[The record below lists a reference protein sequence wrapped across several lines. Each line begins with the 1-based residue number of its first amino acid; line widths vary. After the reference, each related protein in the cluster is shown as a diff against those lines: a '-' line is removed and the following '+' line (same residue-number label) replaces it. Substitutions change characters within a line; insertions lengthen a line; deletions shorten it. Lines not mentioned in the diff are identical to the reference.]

1 MAQRPIIETHSG
13 AGINLLDPNPES
25 LTIEDISYGASNQ
38 CRFGGHV
45 KYFYS
50 VAEHSLLC
58 AHLAEGLDIEKQRSI
73 FLHDAHEA
81 YLGDIPTPIKKMLT
95 GFSEIVDVFDQA
107 LIQRFYLVA
116 GFDFPELKE
125 IDHLALS
132 IEAKDLMA
140 YNKSNW
146 YDGGLVEDTPEVSSF
161 DVLEGQ
167 AYYFGQPHQPER
179 ARELFL
185 KKAKELGIN

>member
-1 MAQRPIIETHSG
+1 MAQRPIIETRSG
-13 AGINLLDPNPES
+13 QGINLLDPDPA
-25 LTIEDISYGASNQ
+25 TITLEDIAYGASNQ

-58 AHLAEGLDIEKQRSI
+58 AYLARDLEIEKQRSI

-81 YLGDIPTPIKKMLT
+81 YLGDIPTPIKRMLS

-107 LIQRFYLVA
+107 IINRFNLNA
-116 GFDFPELKE
+116 GFDFSELKE

-146 YDGGLVEDTPEVSSF
+146 YDGGLIEETPEISSF
-161 DVLEGQ
+161 DVFDGQ

-185 KKAKELGIN
+185 NKASDLGIN

>member
-1 MAQRPIIETHSG
+1 MPQRPIIETRSG
-13 AGINLLDPNPES
+13 RGINLLDPDPDS
-25 LTIEDISYGASNQ
+25 LTIEDIAYGASNQ

-58 AHLAEGLDIEKQRSI
+58 AHLARDLDIEKQRSI

-81 YLGDIPTPIKKMLT
+81 YLGDIPTPIKRMLT
-95 GFSEIVDVFDQA
+95 GFSEIIDVFDRA
-107 LIQRFYLVA
+107 LVKRFNLKV

-140 YNKSNW
+140 YNKDNW
-146 YDGGLVEDTPEVSSF
+146 YDGGLIKETPEISSF
-161 DVLEGQ
+161 DVFDGQ
-167 AYYFGQPHQPER
+167 AYYFGQPHQPEL
-179 ARELFL
+179 ARDLFL
-185 KKAKELGIN
+185 KKAQDLDLI